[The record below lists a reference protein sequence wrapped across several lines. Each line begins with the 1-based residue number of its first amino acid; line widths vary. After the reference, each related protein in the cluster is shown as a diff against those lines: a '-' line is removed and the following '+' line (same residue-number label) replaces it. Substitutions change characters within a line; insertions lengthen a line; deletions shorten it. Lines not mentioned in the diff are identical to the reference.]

1 MEMDRS
7 LACNDTDDGGSARN
21 AYGSNCAKIEAN
33 SRFWVSSCSGNTDDG
48 DFTAAQMCCIC
59 GGGSDSIATPV
70 PTPRC
75 EDRMDAIYISPTGG
89 LTYCP
94 DSSDTEER
102 LYHVCTSG
110 VYSSCT
116 FNASDDCCAC
126 GGGTWF
132 QAPAT
137 ETAAPTAY
145 PTASGIPT
153 ATSIPTVSSPPSPA
167 PSVSF
172 QPTPVPTTCA
182 PTEGNATSASGRG
195 PIYSCADFDE
205 LISSITDAVGR
216 AGFTSEVCEHGKFND
231 ADFNAQQMCCV
242 CDGGQ
247 FVNMPTGSPTHSP
260 TNLAAQVVVVPQT
273 LVLNAMKPYPATSND
288 VYIVTLD
295 HRKVL
300 GNITVVDT
308 TLPNDAHWSII
319 VPQVATSDAR
329 CDFTFEVDGDAA
341 MQVEVSVDTKE
352 LAPQAYSLSL
362 DISTW
367 TETAPLPAHSILE
380 VELSVDAQM
389 DPFKS
394 PVVIDNVGPTLGQP
408 WAGMHIWP
416 KDVDG
421 MNITTRPAEEYIM
434 GSIQSV
440 ESARDIFSGCNARWD
455 NTKTM
460 YEADCRMPN
469 TGLAG
474 MWDLNLTFNIPT
486 QNESESSLHKRA
498 VFFTKRIRV
507 NCPGGMFEDL
517 PSKANDFKSVCA
529 DCVPGMIC
537 PEDDDPNDNDLTD
550 SNRRLEVTVSQTWTG
565 SRLTELEL
573 APGHW
578 RSGCPPL

>member
-7 LACNDTDDGGSARN
+7 LACNDTDVGGSARN

-33 SRFWVSSCSGNTDDG
+33 SRFWVSSCSGNTDDD

-70 PTPRC
+70 PTPQC
-75 EDRMDAIYISPTGG
+75 EDRMAAIYISPTGG

-145 PTASGIPT
+145 PTASAIPT

-182 PTEGNATSASGRG
+182 PTEGNATSASGMG
-195 PIYSCADFDE
+195 PIYSLLTCAYYDE
-205 LISSITDAVGR
+205 LISSITVAVGQ
-216 AGFTSEVCEHGKFND
+216 AGFTAEVCEEGKFND

-242 CDGGQ
+242 CGGGQ

-273 LVLNAMKPYPATSND
+273 LVLNAMKPNPATSND

-308 TLPNDAHWSII
+308 TLPNDANWSII
-319 VPQVATSDAR
+319 VPQVATADA

-341 MQVEVSVDTKE
+341 MQVEVSVE
-352 LAPQAYSLSL
+352 SSGLAPQAYSLSL

-367 TETAPLPAHSILE
+367 TETAPLPAHARLDIALT
-380 VELSVDAQM
+380 VDAQM
-389 DPFKS
+389 DPHKTQ
-394 PVVIDNVGPTLGQP
+394 VAIDDVGPTLDKTWRGLR
-408 WAGMHIWP
+408 IRP
-416 KDVDG
+416 KDSDG
-421 MNITTRPAEEYIM
+421 MDITSEANNAIM
-434 GSIQSV
+434 ITL
-440 ESARDIFSGCNARWD
+440 ESAGGKVKSVSNARWD
-455 NTKTM
+455 DDAKV
-460 YEADCRMPN
+460 YSDDCLVPN

-474 MWDLNLTFNIPT
+474 MWELNLTFERT
-486 QNESESSLHKRA
+486 
-498 VFFTKRIRV
+498 VFFAKLIRV
-507 NCPGGMFEDL
+507 NCPAGEFEDL
-517 PSKANDFKSVCA
+517 DGTCQG
-529 DCVPGMIC
+529 CVTGMAGC
-537 PEDDDPNDNDLTD
+537 DVATGDRRRLDSATASWAGTRLTD
-550 SNRRLEVTVSQTWTG
+550 V
-565 SRLTELEL
+565 ELE
-573 APGHW
+573 AGYW
-578 RSGCPPL
+578 RAGYSRI